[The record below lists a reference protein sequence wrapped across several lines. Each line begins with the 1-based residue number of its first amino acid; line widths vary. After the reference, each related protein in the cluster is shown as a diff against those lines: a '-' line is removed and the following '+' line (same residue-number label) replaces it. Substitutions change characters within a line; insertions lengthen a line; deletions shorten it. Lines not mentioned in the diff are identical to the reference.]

1 MNTSV
6 KYTYETAPR
15 NLQELAIIGR
25 FRLKDLA
32 MSLGMGDTPEARSA
46 MASATVEDLAKEVL
60 AQLTRMD
67 AANGR
72 APAPASAATP
82 APAPQAPQTPQ
93 QPPTAAAPAP
103 APTKP
108 ARQPRTAAAPHQPQP
123 ANTAPSAATPTT
135 QAVAIPQELLQ
146 NVAQTAE
153 GVTELKA
160 QVAALATA
168 VSNLTALVTT
178 NAADTQFMQNL
189 GTALSLF
196 FAEET
201 LGGSRPE
208 ILQAALTDLPDIVAM
223 VGKAKAGK

>member
-72 APAPASAATP
+72 APAPTPTATATP
-82 APAPQAPQTPQ
+82 ASQAPQTPQ
-93 QPPTAAAPAP
+93 PPPAP

-108 ARQPRTAAAPHQPQP
+108 ARQPRTAAAAAPPPPQP
-123 ANTAPSAATPTT
+123 TNATPAAQT
-135 QAVAIPQELLQ
+135 VAIPQELLQ

-160 QVAALATA
+160 QVAALTTA
-168 VSNLTALVTT
+168 VANLTSLVTA

-208 ILQAALTDLPDIVAM
+208 ILQAALTDLPDIIAM